1 MSFLKIYQLRGTD
14 VPSNYFDN
22 LPPEVTENL
31 LSNSMSS
38 YFCNTYLAQSSIENY
53 KSVRFPDGGSPFIQ
67 MICKTFEEKWQTQGL
82 VDIFTNDVAKSLQ
95 AWETHFGEV
104 WNLTPEFRILG
115 NSTIH
120 QENTLHAMLQKAEA
134 PLGNFP
140 LYSP

>member
-1 MSFLKIYQLRGTD
+1 
-14 VPSNYFDN
+14 
-22 LPPEVTENL
+22 
-31 LSNSMSS
+31 MSS

-95 AWETHFGEV
+95 AWETRLGEV

-140 LYSP
+140 LHSP